1 MADAI
6 AATDRDCCG
15 EPRISSHR
23 GRPDRAQSPQ
33 GSGPENG
40 TVTGWAGVSLAL
52 RSRSLAKLQI
62 AEIDVPDIQTP
73 LANLLIWR
81 ERCRFLEVGEQ
92 RVLDGENIDA
102 RGDGIG
108 GCAGGAN
115 RLRLGIS
122 ILGVGIHRRGGRG
135 ERWQR
140 VAHVVVSCGDS
151 GRFGRR
157 ELSGGGAPGERAA
170 DSCDREGEL
179 EGSHRSSF
187 VSGGIWEYGHVKC
200 PRCAGRAKSAAVK
213 ASSG

>member
-15 EPRISSHR
+15 EPRISSLR
-23 GRPDRAQSPQ
+23 GRPDRAESPQ
-33 GSGPENG
+33 GSGPQNG
-40 TVTGWAGVSLAL
+40 TVTRWAGVSLAL

-62 AEIDVPDIQTP
+62 AEIDIPDVQTP

-92 RVLDGENIDA
+92 RVLDGENVEA

-115 RLRLGIS
+115 RLRLCIS
-122 ILGVGIHRRGGRG
+122 ILGVGVHRRGGRA

-140 VAHVVVSCGDS
+140 VAHVIVSCGDS
-151 GRFGRR
+151 GRCGGR

-170 DSCDREGEL
+170 DSYEREDGL
-179 EGSHRSSF
+179 EGSHSSLLESVGTLDCDF
-187 VSGGIWEYGHVKC
+187 KNRRWRRG
-200 PRCAGRAKSAAVK
+200 A
-213 ASSG
+213 